1 MTNSEIEDYP
11 TPVTI
16 YGELK
21 EKQLDNYTKYIIEN
35 LDTKGQDKEYL
46 LLTRYPNWQCQDVNI
61 GDKGYFTFYYIIAG
75 VSKWFDRYSEG
86 NPHNFYN
93 STHLAFVNFVPDSNG
108 IYKKNEDGF
117 KIKIN

>member
-1 MTNSEIEDYP
+1 MTHSEIEDYS

-16 YGELK
+16 YGQLK
-21 EKQLDNYTKYIIEN
+21 EKQSGNYTLYIVDN
-35 LDTKGQDKEYL
+35 LDTKGSDKEYL
-46 LLTRYPNWQCQDVNI
+46 LLTRYPNWQCQEVNI

-86 NPHNFYN
+86 NKYNFYN

-108 IYKKNEDGF
+108 IFKKTGDELI
-117 KIKIN
+117 IKIN